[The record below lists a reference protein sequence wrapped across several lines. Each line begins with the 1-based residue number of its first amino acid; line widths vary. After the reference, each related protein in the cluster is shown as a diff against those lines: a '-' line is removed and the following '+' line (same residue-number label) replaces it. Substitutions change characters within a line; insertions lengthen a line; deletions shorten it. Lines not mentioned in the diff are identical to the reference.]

1 MSGNLTIFAARK
13 NKCGEIWLL
22 ATTLKNA
29 KMLTTGHL
37 AMVTAFISMF
47 CVFVTAPHSCGAYF
61 FVSRSGIPETF
72 PLLPGPELSETFP
85 LLPCFRQLR
94 IGKQEQ
100 KHRKQGQ

>member
-61 FVSRSGIPETF
+61 F
-72 PLLPGPELSETFP
+72 EL
-85 LLPCFRQLR
+85 
-94 IGKQEQ
+94 
-100 KHRKQGQ
+100 

>member
-1 MSGNLTIFAARK
+1 MHEFYFLIYLYVRNFDYLCRPK
-13 NKCGEIWLL
+13 RKCGEIWLL

-61 FVSRSGIPETF
+61 
-72 PLLPGPELSETFP
+72 LPGNNRQTFLAKRWQVP
-85 LLPCFRQLR
+85 FP
-94 IGKQEQ
+94 
-100 KHRKQGQ
+100 RKGI